1 MKEQPPVFPMGR
13 CCCILLDHAKA
24 MGFSPKV
31 IVIVNPFFSG
41 VVIKRD
47 VEGGVDLGIRMC
59 KKGKVH
65 VGTEGNGF

>member
-1 MKEQPPVFPMGR
+1 
-13 CCCILLDHAKA
+13 

-59 KKGKVH
+59 RKGKVH